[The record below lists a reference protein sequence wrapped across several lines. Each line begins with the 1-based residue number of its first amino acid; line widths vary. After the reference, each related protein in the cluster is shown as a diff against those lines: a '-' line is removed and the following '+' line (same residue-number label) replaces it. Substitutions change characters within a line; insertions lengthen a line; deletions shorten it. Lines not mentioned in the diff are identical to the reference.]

1 MLLDHIH
8 NKYKTISIVGMA
20 KNSGKTVAL
29 NHLIH
34 ESIEEDVQLGIIS
47 TGRDGEAV
55 DVVTDTEKPKI
66 FAGVGTVIA
75 TTTEM
80 LPFGDANIEIIH
92 VTDHRTPLGE
102 ILIGRVKDSGYIQI
116 AGPQTVKEV
125 KEVSQLMLNIGVD
138 LVIIDGALDRRTSAA
153 PSISDAT
160 ILSTG
165 AVLSRDINRVIEETL
180 HIVNLFNLPPIG
192 DYITREPIEEAI
204 DRGQIAVIDKNF
216 NTTPINI
223 KTALNCGHII
233 GDHLKED
240 SRYLVI
246 PGSLVKNTVEDIISS
261 TKMYKNIDIV
271 VTDGTKI
278 FIEPKDWLRFMRYG
292 INVKVLNPINLV
304 AITVNPYAPQGYYFE
319 PNILLEKMRHYI
331 KDIPVVDV
339 VLGGD

>member
-1 MLLDHIH
+1 MLLNCIH
-8 NKYKTISIVGMA
+8 NKYKIISIVGMA

-34 ESIEEDVQLGIIS
+34 EAIEEDIKLGIIS

-55 DVVTDTEKPKI
+55 DVVTETEKPKI
-66 FAGVGTVIA
+66 FAEVGTIIA

-80 LPFGDANIEIIH
+80 LPLGDANIEIIH
-92 VTDHRTPLGE
+92 VTDYRTPLGE
-102 ILIGRVKDSGYIQI
+102 ILIGQVKDSGYIQI
-116 AGPQTVKEV
+116 AGPQTTKELKEV
-125 KEVSQLMLNIGVD
+125 AHLMLNTGID

-192 DYITREPIEEAI
+192 DYIARESIEKAMNQ
-204 DRGQIAVIDKNF
+204 GQIAVIDKDLY
-216 NTTPINI
+216 TTPINI

-233 GDHLKED
+233 GEHLKED

-246 PGSLVKNTVEDIISS
+246 PGSLVKSTLEDVISS

-278 FIEPKDWLRFMRYG
+278 FIQPKDWLRFMKCG
-292 INVKVLNPINLV
+292 INIKVLNPINLI

-319 PNILLEKMRHYI
+319 PHTLLEKMKYYI
-331 KDIPVVDV
+331 KDIPIVDV